1 MTCIVVRCL
10 HCHSAQIVKRGKTHR
25 GTPRSLGQNTTC
37 TTGDFLLDYRN
48 RGVVLYK

>member
-25 GTPRSLGQNTTC
+25 GTPRSLGQKAEP
-37 TTGDFLLDYRN
+37 GKF
-48 RGVVLYK
+48 KA

>member
-10 HCHSAQIVKRGKTHR
+10 HCHSEQIVKRGKTHR